1 MFFFDDVVGV
11 YGFDMKEF
19 DIISRYED
27 SFINFIMYRMKIIMI
42 CWEVVFK
49 NEVLLNIFM
58 LEEKNVIM
66 LYSVEN
72 VLID

>member
-27 SFINFIMYRMKIIMI
+27 RFINFIMYRMKIIMI